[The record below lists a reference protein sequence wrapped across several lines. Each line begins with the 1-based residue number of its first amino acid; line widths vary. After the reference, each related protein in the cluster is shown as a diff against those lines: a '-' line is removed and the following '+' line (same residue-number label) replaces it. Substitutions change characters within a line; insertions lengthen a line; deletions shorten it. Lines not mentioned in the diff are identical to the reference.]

1 MSTSEETGLLSQLE
15 EQVVHLPRTRP
26 LYYEDPYLREF
37 EAKILKSIK
46 VGQRSFAILDRT
58 AFFPE
63 GGGQPGDRGV
73 IEVGGAGFEVLDTK
87 PVGDVVVHVLNRPLE
102 SAEVPAKG
110 AIDWQSR
117 YSNMRHHTAA
127 HIVFSAARSILK
139 AQDLR
144 YMGFQIGA
152 DRVRIDLNREESIT
166 RDEIRE
172 IEKAANL
179 IALRQLSVKTS
190 FTTRDEAVKR
200 FGSNL
205 GLTEV
210 TPTGEVRLVEVGDQD
225 ISLCCGTHVQ
235 STIEVVPI
243 KILGRLRLQKGIDR
257 IEVAASEQGYLRFLA
272 ASETLSTLTDLL
284 DTEDANIVPRVQQLF
299 QERERMKDELRDLRT
314 SIAESEALQ
323 YLSHADQMGK
333 LKVVARTIDGVD
345 SNVLKRMALK
355 ITYSDQSAVAILGS
369 SDTVGHIV
377 AAAGANL
384 VNQGLNLDGVVKAVA
399 AETGCRGGG
408 TNNIAQTGG
417 FASSKLHELIQKIQD
432 AIMRDLSGKPQPAA

>member
-1 MSTSEETGLLSQLE
+1 MSAFEETGLSSELE

-26 LYYEDPYLREF
+26 LYYEDSYLRKF
-37 EAKILKSIK
+37 EAKILKSIE
-46 VGQRSFAILDRT
+46 VGQHSFAVLDRT

-73 IEVGGAGFEVLDTK
+73 IEVGGTGFEVLDTK
-87 PVGDVVVHVLNRPLE
+87 PVGEVVLHVLNRPLRSE
-102 SAEVPAKG
+102 ELPAKG
-110 AIDWQSR
+110 AIDWPGR
-117 YSNMRHHTAA
+117 YSNMKHHTAA
-127 HIVFSAARSILK
+127 HIVFSAARSVLK

-144 YMGFQIGA
+144 YMGFQISK
-152 DRVRIDLNREESIT
+152 DRVRIDLNREESMT
-166 RDEIRE
+166 RDQIRE

-179 IALRQLSVKTS
+179 IALRQLSVRTS

-210 TPTGEVRLVEVGDQD
+210 TPAGEVRLVEVGDQD
-225 ISLCCGTHVQ
+225 VSLCCGTHVK

-243 KILGRLRLQKGIDR
+243 KILGRLRLQKGIER
-257 IEVAASEQGYLRFLA
+257 IEVAASEHAYLGFSG
-272 ASETLSTLTDLL
+272 ASEALSTLTDLL
-284 DTEDANIVPRVQQLF
+284 DTEDRNVVPRVQQLL
-299 QERERMKDELRDLRT
+299 QESERMKDELRDLRM

-323 YLSHADQMGK
+323 YLSHAEQMGK
-333 LKVVARTIDGVD
+333 FKVVARTIEGVD

-355 ITYSDQSAVAILGS
+355 ITSSDQNAVAILGS
-369 SDTVGHIV
+369 SDTVGHVV

-384 VNQGLNLDGVVKAVA
+384 VKEGLNLDRIVKSVA

-417 FASSKLHELIQKIQD
+417 FASGKLHELVQKIRD
-432 AIMRDLSGKPQPAA
+432 AIMRDVSGKL